1 MIDGNVHMS
10 DLAQYDDTVV
20 LRVKLLSSLLEFTRV
35 FYQLLNARPFVIS
48 YPDGRESH
56 HITVAKALTSVFYG
70 HDNRLIINIPP
81 GHGKSTMLCYFV
93 AWAMAHYPDSQF
105 LYISYSG
112 DTATKCTYLIKQIM
126 ELPQY
131 RQLFGVE
138 IKKDSSAKDS
148 FQTTAG
154 GAIKAFGSSG
164 GVTGMDGGLPHLKR
178 FSGAIIMDDMH
189 KPDEV
194 NSDVSRNGVIDVFNS
209 TIKNRQ
215 RSENVPFIF
224 LGQRLHEADLPA
236 FLLAGKDG
244 YDWKRVIL
252 KSIDEAGNALYP
264 SNFSK
269 AMLLIEEKVNPYQ
282 FSAQHQQN
290 PQPAGGGLFKPE
302 WFVMLDEDPEIL
314 STFIT
319 ADTAE
324 TDKSWND
331 ATVFSFWGIYKIREA
346 GVETD
351 IWGLHWIDT
360 VEVRVEPKDLE
371 TIFRDFYSKCLRYKV
386 RPTIA
391 GIEKKSTGVTLISV
405 LDNFRGLKIMDIDRN
420 IRSGNKTTRF
430 LSIQPYIASK
440 RVSFTKHKPHVEMCI
455 EHCRKITANNSHRF
469 DDICFVAG
477 TRIATPF
484 GYKNIEDMRI
494 GDSVIT
500 PYGIRKV
507 ISAEMTSPLA
517 DVIEY
522 RGLVGTA
529 AHPIFSEVA
538 FIPMG
543 KLDESF
549 SLNFLSL
556 LELIRWKYKLLLSS
570 MASNT
575 VSWAGRDGI
584 ILANQKTIKN
594 EKVRKDC
601 MSQFGNFITKRKYQ
615 KAISFITKTI
625 IISITTLIT
634 WNVFRASNILKS
646 MQKKGVIVLAPLRNW
661 RIWKKS
667 DHLQKRGMQVKKEES
682 GTVKMP
688 KSMLTRFSMSVKKLV
703 SNAIKF
709 LLPKRIEPL
718 SVEIIVVQEIDAK
731 EERLQPVYNITV
743 EDAGVYYANDILVSN
758 CDTLADAARM
768 VFIDEIVS
776 RGTYFANESKE
787 VVKDLLQNIIHIDA
801 LREKAHARSI

>member
-1 MIDGNVHMS
+1 MIVGNVHMP
-10 DLAQYDDTVV
+10 DLAQYDDATV

-35 FYQLLNARPFVIS
+35 FYQLLNARPFVVS
-48 YPDGRESH
+48 YPEGRESH

-70 HDNRLIINIPP
+70 HDHRLIINIPP

-302 WFVMLDEDPEIL
+302 WFVILDEDPEIL

-331 ATVFSFWGIYKIREA
+331 ATVFSFWGLYKIKEA

-351 IWGLHWIDT
+351 IWGLHWINS
-360 VEVRVEPKDLE
+360 VEIRVEPKDLE
-371 TIFRDFYSKCLRYKV
+371 GVFRDFYSHCLRYKV
-386 RPTIA
+386 KPTIA
-391 GIEKKSTGVTLISV
+391 GIEKKSTGVTLLSV
-405 LDNFRGLKIMDIDRN
+405 LDCFRGLKIMDIDRN

-440 RVSFTKHKPHVEMCI
+440 RVSFTKNKPHVEMCI

-477 TRIATPF
+477 TRIATPL

-507 ISAEMTSPLA
+507 TNAEMTSPLA
-517 DVIEY
+517 NVIEY
-522 RGLVGTA
+522 SGLIGTP
-529 AHPIFSEVA
+529 AHPIFIGAE
-538 FIPMG
+538 FKPMG
-543 KLDESF
+543 ELDKQTP
-549 SLNFLSL
+549 LNFLSL
-556 LELIRWKYKLLLSS
+556 SELIKWKYKLLLNS
-570 MASNT
+570 MASST
-575 VSWAGRDGI
+575 VLWGRNGI
-584 ILANQKTIKN
+584 ISANQKIIKN
-594 EKVRKDC
+594 EKVLKDC
-601 MSQFGNFITKRKYQ
+601 MSRFGNFITERKYL

-634 WNVFRASNILKS
+634 WNVFRVSNILRF
-646 MQKKGVIVLAPLRNW
+646 MHKKGETVIALLKNW
-661 RIWKKS
+661 HIWKKS
-667 DHLQKRGMQVKKEES
+667 DHLQKDGMQAKREENGIVKIPRN
-682 GTVKMP
+682 MP
-688 KSMLTRFSMSVKKLV
+688 VRFFTSVKKFTL
-703 SNAIKF
+703 NAIKT
-709 LLPKRIEPL
+709 LLPKKMPL
-718 SVEIIVVQEIDAK
+718 SIVETIVVQEIDVK
-731 EERLQPVYNITV
+731 EERSQPVYNITV

-758 CDTLADAARM
+758 CDTLADACRM